1 MSVSSSCA
9 RCWWLKARA
18 GSVSTF
24 EASQNCE
31 QKGRRLMLHL
41 DVLLSSKTGVGSQG
55 LSDHACAFLMY
66 LQFDYRNPNV
76 LLLKNTQTSHAKN
89 S

>member
-1 MSVSSSCA
+1 
-9 RCWWLKARA
+9 
-18 GSVSTF
+18 
-24 EASQNCE
+24 
-31 QKGRRLMLHL
+31 MLHL